1 MVWGWAGKSV
11 PAYDWEAGLFIF
23 ICIRRRQL
31 LGFMG
36 FVRAPKAEKEKV
48 CPHWGSTGRRQCPS
62 VLGSGKGEQGDLR
75 HSNPHRPSEP
85 DNQSIL
91 GAQEGGFCKACS
103 VRRLNTGGTP
113 SGEWN
118 QLNLETESGPFKAHR
133 ETWLGLDRHES
144 GPVLADV
151 DIHT

>member
-1 MVWGWAGKSV
+1 MVWGRAGKSV
-11 PAYDWEAGLFIF
+11 PACDWEAGLFIF

-75 HSNPHRPSEP
+75 HSNPHPPPPRARQSVHPGSPGRRFLQSLLCAAIKHRRNAQRGVEPAKLGDRVWPLQGSQRNMAGTRPS
-85 DNQSIL
+85 
-91 GAQEGGFCKACS
+91 
-103 VRRLNTGGTP
+103 
-113 SGEWN
+113 
-118 QLNLETESGPFKAHR
+118 
-133 ETWLGLDRHES
+133 
-144 GPVLADV
+144 
-151 DIHT
+151 